1 MVLTHLN
8 DVLDAADN
16 LKVILI
22 ELDQRNGLLKSIAV
36 VRSL

>member
-22 ELDQRNGLLKSIAV
+22 ELDQRNGPLKSIAV